1 MTIFPSLPGV
11 LFLAEQ
17 HMLVLMDYT
26 SNKHVHGG
34 VTLNHV
40 HYNLCVP
47 RAEISPLNIRYG
59 LTDVCS
65 ASRILHIVNICTG
78 RFTGSSSHSYDLLLE
93 QVFTTIRTGEASFPH
108 SDETSIVG
116 IFLKRFGFLPGKA
129 RTEYLMMNAVA
140 TSVNLNKGGC
150 TSTISSF
157 ERSFGISD
165 SISSSKTLR
174 SEPWMWLERRRSRY
188 LENLA

>member
-17 HMLVLMDYT
+17 HMLVLMEYT
-26 SNKHVHGG
+26 SSKHVHGG

-40 HYNLCVP
+40 HYNLSVP

-59 LTDVCS
+59 LTDVCD
-65 ASRILHIVNICTG
+65 ASQILRLVDICTG

-108 SDETSIVG
+108 SDETGILG
-116 IFLKRFGFLPGKA
+116 IFLGRLSVLPRKA
-129 RTEYLMMNAVA
+129 RTEYLKMNAVV
-140 TSVNLNKGGC
+140 TSINLNKGGC

-157 ERSFGISD
+157 ERSCGIID
-165 SISSSKTLR
+165 SI
-174 SEPWMWLERRRSRY
+174 
-188 LENLA
+188 